1 MKNLISSKQVSSLV
15 LLLFTLVFSF
25 IGSTCKPKDTR
36 PYGPQY
42 EEDPGPEKGTTAER
56 LDGSWHIE
64 DYLLNGNSIITQPNV
79 VTSGS
84 ISIENVKWVYS
95 MPTKSNDWHESY
107 LVFPWNA
114 FGMISRDSIT
124 YSGDD
129 TTFAYWFLT
138 PLIKSGRSYKGWTIT
153 KLYQGSLHIKRSTAQ
168 GIYGIYWK
176 K

>member
-1 MKNLISSKQVSSLV
+1 MKNLISFNKIFLIFGS
-15 LLLFTLVFSF
+15 FTVIMFLIIES
-25 IGSTCKPKDTR
+25 GCKPKDTR
-36 PYGPQY
+36 PYGPRY
-42 EEDPGPEKGTTAER
+42 EEDPGPERGTTAER

-64 DYLLNGNSIITQPNV
+64 DYLLNGNSIISQPNV

-107 LVFPWNA
+107 LVLPWNA

-153 KLYQGSLHIKRSTAQ
+153 KLYQGSLHVKRSTAQ
-168 GIYGIYWK
+168 GIFGIYWK